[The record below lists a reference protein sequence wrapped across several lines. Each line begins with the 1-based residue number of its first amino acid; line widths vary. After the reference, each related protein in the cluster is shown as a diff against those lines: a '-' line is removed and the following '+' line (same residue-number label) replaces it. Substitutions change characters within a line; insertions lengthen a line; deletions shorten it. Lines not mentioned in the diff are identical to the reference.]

1 MHSEL
6 LRTTLIEDLNRLAC
20 PEAQDRLAGDE
31 SRVREALGQL
41 RWIDTTE
48 LPRYR
53 RDGWLD
59 SREADL
65 IHQFV
70 RFAEQRL
77 SPIPDEQDA
86 LVFTRADP
94 DWQAVRERAA
104 ELVRALDA
112 FIDIGVPGWGQDAPG
127 HAS

>member
-1 MHSEL
+1 VHSEL

-59 SREADL
+59 AREADL

-70 RFAEQRL
+70 RFAAQRL
-77 SPIPDEQDA
+77 SPIPAEQDA
-86 LVFTRADP
+86 LVYTRADP

-104 ELVRALDA
+104 ELVRTLDA
-112 FIDIGVPGWGQDAPG
+112 FIDIGVPGWGQDAG